1 MARPKLR
8 LDLSTAEDKENHSVV
23 KDLRRKPSTDVV
35 AVRELQAFQTQVQC
49 HRLVNCAPDLFDP
62 CYVSPSRFQ
71 LYVCKLRLIAIDLP
85 EYLADVS
92 RSPRTAYNVSADLD
106 LVSDASV
113 PPMCRTIYR
122 SW

>member
-8 LDLSTAEDKENHSVV
+8 VDLSTAEDKENQSVV
-23 KDLRRKPSTDVV
+23 KDLRRKASTDVV

-49 HRLVNCAPDLFDP
+49 HRLVTCGPDLFDP
-62 CYVSPSRFQ
+62 CFVSPSRFQ
-71 LYVCKLRLIAIDLP
+71 LYVCKLQLIAIDLP

-106 LVSDASV
+106 LVSDA
-113 PPMCRTIYR
+113 RTNYR